1 MDRCCKRTTRC
12 VLAVLLGVA
21 VVVTALNLRR
31 VWAKLSAPA
40 LEPETVPDDVLADRV
55 RSGLGGLERRLD
67 VPHVH
72 VMVERHVA
80 ILHGDVPSKE
90 TARAIEAATAATP
103 GVRGVESHLHVGLL
117 AGDTR
122 PSTGAGLPSSARS
135 RLIEAAIGGGAGE
148 TAAPLAA
155 RAVLGS
161 FAELL
166 PEHTRRQVMSHL
178 PHDVAALLEPPRR
191 TGERR
196 PVDQVHELFGVVVGI
211 DAFPPTRVPWVVS
224 SVLAT
229 LHSLVPDDAEAI
241 ALALPPDIRHL
252 WEDAASPREA
262 G

>member
-1 MDRCCKRTTRC
+1 MGRCCKRSTR
-12 VLAVLLGVA
+12 VALSVLLGGA
-21 VVVTALNLRR
+21 VVVAALGLRR

-55 RSGLGGLERRLD
+55 RSGLGELEHGLD
-67 VPHVH
+67 IPHVH
-72 VMVERHVA
+72 VMVERYVA
-80 ILHGDVPSKE
+80 ILHGDVPSRE
-90 TARAIEAATAATP
+90 IARAIEAATAATP

-122 PSTGAGLPSSARS
+122 PSAGAGMPSSARS

-166 PEHTRRQVMSHL
+166 PEHIRRQVASHL
-178 PHDVAALLEPPRR
+178 PRDAAALLEPPRR

-196 PVDQVHELFGVVVGI
+196 RVDQVHELFEVVVGI

-229 LHSLVPDDAEAI
+229 LQSLVPDDAEAI
-241 ALALPPDIRHL
+241 AIALPPDIRHL
-252 WEDAASPREA
+252 WEDATATREA